1 MAWLKEYD
9 RDEITQGTIVD
20 NVPWEMEE
28 APLGIVLTN
37 ACDVE
42 WNKASYL
49 LIASLLPAKDIL
61 QNSTEFEQITQSAD
75 EENKLSKTKSNSLG
89 SFLRDF
95 IHNTNIVRYFFIDPT
110 PVYPSLPHFFV
121 DFQHLITI
129 PYSEKINLST
139 IAQLDSPH
147 REKLILHFSSYVSRI
162 AVDRIDKETYQDT
175 LRALSEPFELKF

>member
-1 MAWLKEYD
+1 MAWLTEYD
-9 RDEITQGTIVD
+9 TGEITQGTIVD
-20 NVPWEMEE
+20 SVPWKMDE

-61 QNSTEFEQITQSAD
+61 QNSTNFEQITKSAD
-75 EENKLSKTKSNSLG
+75 EENKLSKTKSKSLD

-121 DFQHLITI
+121 DFQHLLTI
-129 PYSEKINLST
+129 PYSEKVSLST
-139 IAQLDSPH
+139 FAQLDSPH

-162 AVDRIDKETYQDT
+162 AVDRVDNTTYMNT
-175 LRALSEPFELKF
+175 LRALSEPYELKI

>member
-1 MAWLKEYD
+1 MAWLTEYD

-20 NVPWEMEE
+20 NVPWEMDE

-61 QNSTEFEQITQSAD
+61 QSSSEFEQITKSAND
-75 EENKLSKTKSNSLG
+75 ENKLSKTKSKSLG

-95 IHNTNIVRYFFIDPT
+95 IHNTNIVRYFFVDPT

-129 PYSEKINLST
+129 PYSEKISLST
-139 IAQLDSPH
+139 IAQLGSPH

-162 AVDRIDKETYQDT
+162 AVDRVDEGTYEDT
-175 LRALSEPFELKF
+175 LRSLSEPYELKF